1 GEETAPVNPAESMM
15 LPATDPV
22 VSHETLPGD
31 AAAAGVMNVVYIP
44 GKAIICTAGTV
55 TATVLLILTFGSAY
69 RSARDLFLEGC
80 SSPWALTADHVS
92 GKIPGPGDPGY
103 DSGSRYKR
111 SHASPQPRPSHWGV
125 ACPCLV
131 DVGHSPLG
139 RPRPLHSPCPELRR
153 RHLGT
158 WRDIYPGR
166 GLYRVTGI
174 YEARAGDTLMLVNHD
189 AAP

>member
-1 GEETAPVNPAESMM
+1 MTRSPWIAAVLVAALLSMGPLAPLMTLAEAQQMQPPPQPMQVQPPQPMQVQPPQPPVMGPAEPPVTSQVPGQETAPVNPGESMM

-80 SSPWALTADHVS
+80 SSPWALTADHGS
-92 GKIPGPGDPGY
+92 GKLPGPGDPGSE
-103 DSGSRYKR
+103 SGSRY
-111 SHASPQPRPSHWGV
+111 
-125 ACPCLV
+125 
-131 DVGHSPLG
+131 
-139 RPRPLHSPCPELRR
+139 
-153 RHLGT
+153 
-158 WRDIYPGR
+158 
-166 GLYRVTGI
+166 
-174 YEARAGDTLMLVNHD
+174 
-189 AAP
+189 

>member
-1 GEETAPVNPAESMM
+1 MTRSPWIAAVLVAALLSMGPLAPLMTLAEAQQMQPPPQPMQVQPPPQPMQVQPPQPPVMGPAEPPVTSQVPGQETAPVNPAESMM

-80 SSPWALTADHVS
+80 SSPWA
-92 GKIPGPGDPGY
+92 
-103 DSGSRYKR
+103 R
-111 SHASPQPRPSHWGV
+111 
-125 ACPCLV
+125 
-131 DVGHSPLG
+131 G
-139 RPRPLHSPCPELRR
+139 R
-153 RHLGT
+153 
-158 WRDIYPGR
+158 
-166 GLYRVTGI
+166 
-174 YEARAGDTLMLVNHD
+174 
-189 AAP
+189 

>member
-1 GEETAPVNPAESMM
+1 MTRSPWIAAVLVAALLSMGPLAPLMTLAEAQQMQPPPQPMQVQPPQPPPQPMQVQPPQPPVMGPAEPPVTSQVPGQETAPVNPAESMM

-69 RSARDLFLEGC
+69 RSARELFLEGC

-103 DSGSRYKR
+103 DSGSRY
-111 SHASPQPRPSHWGV
+111 
-125 ACPCLV
+125 
-131 DVGHSPLG
+131 
-139 RPRPLHSPCPELRR
+139 
-153 RHLGT
+153 
-158 WRDIYPGR
+158 
-166 GLYRVTGI
+166 
-174 YEARAGDTLMLVNHD
+174 
-189 AAP
+189 

>member
-1 GEETAPVNPAESMM
+1 MTRSPWIAAVLVAALLSMGPLAPLMTLAEAQQMQPPPQPMQVQPPQPMQVQPPQPPVMGPAEPPVTSQVPGQETAPVNPAESMM

-103 DSGSRYKR
+103 DSGSRY
-111 SHASPQPRPSHWGV
+111 
-125 ACPCLV
+125 
-131 DVGHSPLG
+131 
-139 RPRPLHSPCPELRR
+139 
-153 RHLGT
+153 
-158 WRDIYPGR
+158 
-166 GLYRVTGI
+166 
-174 YEARAGDTLMLVNHD
+174 
-189 AAP
+189 